1 MTMEE
6 MERRR
11 LATMVE
17 KVIDGRLD
25 DDGWSRFDRA
35 LTLIE
40 QSLGT
45 GGEELI
51 VGRNELFDLVELVKA
66 GDRAGMSLNESLPAP
81 GGKPA
86 PPELREQSV
95 ILVRKIG
102 HVPRQ
107 ERRVDDTA

>member
-45 GGEELI
+45 GNEELI
-51 VGRNELFDLVELVKA
+51 VGRNELFELVEVSA
-66 GDRAGMSLNESLPAP
+66 RAGKGLSDSLPAP
-81 GGKPA
+81 SGKPA
-86 PPELREQSV
+86 PPKSREHSV
-95 ILVRKIG
+95 ILLRKIG